1 MVHIIWSISYG
12 PVTPD
17 RCSDLNK
24 NCLISTDPFGPN
36 RIIDRVIIFMFR
48 IGKGNG
54 KFYPNISSDFD
65 MNECPAFWRNRKV
78 KINLLNM
85 KDEEYMKNIRISA
98 FIAIGMDL
106 LVGIGSFII
115 IWRYTNLRKM
125 WSVSGGGF
133 GKLKFFIM
141 KILLAF
147 GMPIVDTVLG
157 KRILFPKFYRSTWV
171 IYNNNHFF
179 RRIVLWTTGIEIT
192 PRPYEPIGD

>member
-1 MVHIIWSISYG
+1 
-12 PVTPD
+12 
-17 RCSDLNK
+17 
-24 NCLISTDPFGPN
+24 
-36 RIIDRVIIFMFR
+36 
-48 IGKGNG
+48 
-54 KFYPNISSDFD
+54 

-133 GKLKFFIM
+133 EKLKFFIM

-147 GMPIVDTVLG
+147 GMPMVDTVLG
-157 KRILFPKFYRSTWV
+157 KRKLFSKFYRST
-171 IYNNNHFF
+171 
-179 RRIVLWTTGIEIT
+179 
-192 PRPYEPIGD
+192 